1 MLQSLTLGVMRMK
14 ELIVT
19 VSSKG
24 QVVIPKA
31 VREHLGIAQGDKI
44 TFVLESE
51 GKVALKAT
59 KYPTIAS
66 LRGAAG
72 TLKTSIAWE
81 EMREIARE
89 DHLNIGNP

>member
-1 MLQSLTLGVMRMK
+1 MK

-24 QVVIPKA
+24 QVVIPKE
-31 VREHLGIAQGDKI
+31 VREHLGIARGDKI

-59 KYPTIAS
+59 KYPTVAS

-72 TLKTSIAWE
+72 TLQTPVAWD

-89 DHLNIGNP
+89 DHLIEAHP

>member
-1 MLQSLTLGVMRMK
+1 MK

-31 VREHLGIAQGDKI
+31 VREHLGIVQGDKI
-44 TFVLESE
+44 TFVLDPE
-51 GKVALKAT
+51 GKVELKAT

-72 TLKTSIAWE
+72 TLKTPVTWE
-81 EMREIARE
+81 EMRDIARE
-89 DHLNIGNP
+89 DQLKIGNP

>member
-1 MLQSLTLGVMRMK
+1 MK
-14 ELIVT
+14 ELVVT

-51 GKVALKAT
+51 GKVELKVT
-59 KYPTIAS
+59 KYPTVAS

-72 TLKTSIAWE
+72 TLKTPVPWE
-81 EMREIARE
+81 EMRQMARE

>member
-1 MLQSLTLGVMRMK
+1 MQ

-24 QVVIPKA
+24 QIVIPKA
-31 VREHLGIAQGDKI
+31 VREHLGITQGDKI
-44 TFVLESE
+44 TFILDATDQVT
-51 GKVALKAT
+51 LKAA

-72 TLKTSIAWE
+72 KLKTPLTWS
-81 EMREIARE
+81 EMRQIARE
-89 DHLNIGNP
+89 DRQKATER

>member
-1 MLQSLTLGVMRMK
+1 MLQSLTSEVVDMK

-31 VREHLGIAQGDKI
+31 VREHLGIAQGDKN

-51 GKVALKAT
+51 GKVELKAT
-59 KYPTIAS
+59 KYPTVAS
-66 LRGAAG
+66 LRGASGSLQAP
-72 TLKTSIAWE
+72 IPWD
-81 EMREIARE
+81 EMRQIARE
-89 DHLNIGNP
+89 DRLKEFNT